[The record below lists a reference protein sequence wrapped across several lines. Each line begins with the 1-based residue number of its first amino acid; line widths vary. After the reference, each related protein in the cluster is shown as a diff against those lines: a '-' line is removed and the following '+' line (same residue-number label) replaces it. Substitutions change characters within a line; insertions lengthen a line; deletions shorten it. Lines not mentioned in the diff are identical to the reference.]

1 MKSVTGICPCIAH
14 SGQDLTGEN
23 SRRQLKKPKDY
34 SLMKNSGNYVEEQEA
49 VEPYEL
55 GQEIQAT
62 SHKSY
67 QIQWI
72 SIY

>member
-23 SRRQLKKPKDY
+23 SRRQLKKPKDH
-34 SLMKNSGNYVEEQEA
+34 SLMKNSRDYVEEQEA

-67 QIQWI
+67 QIQWV
-72 SIY
+72 SMY